1 MITIQNLC
9 GGYDHKEVLHQISLN
24 LEPGK
29 VTALIG
35 PNGCGKS
42 TLLKTL
48 VGINPSTAGEIL
60 VNGRS
65 IKEMQPRDL
74 AKSVAYLPQ
83 NKKTPDISVL
93 RLVLHGRFAYLN
105 YPRKYSTEDIRIAKE
120 ALRWA
125 GLEELA
131 EENVAHLSGGMQ
143 QKVYVAMALAQNAD
157 MILLDEPTTYLDVA
171 QQLKMLNMAKKLA
184 TEGKGVVLV
193 LHDLSQALRTADRV
207 VLMQE
212 GRLVSVG
219 TPEEIYESGRLQ
231 EVFGVQIARIRLD
244 SLQMRDGLQARAD
257 LQTGND
263 WHYVCDEA
271 E

>member
-1 MITIQNLC
+1 MITIKELC
-9 GGYDHKEVLHQISLN
+9 GGYGDKEILHQVSLN

-48 VGINPSTAGEIL
+48 VGINSFTAGEIL
-60 VNGRS
+60 VNNRN
-65 IKEMQPRDL
+65 IKEMKTAEL

-105 YPRKYSTEDIRIAKE
+105 YPRKYSAEDIRIAKA

-125 GLEELA
+125 GLEDLA
-131 EENVAHLSGGMQ
+131 EENVGHLSGGMQ
-143 QKVYVAMALAQNAD
+143 QKVYIAMALAQNAD
-157 MILLDEPTTYLDVA
+157 MILLDEPATYLDVA
-171 QQLKMLNMAKKLA
+171 QQLKLLDMTKQLA
-184 TEGKGVVLV
+184 GERKGVVLV
-193 LHDLSQALRTADRV
+193 LHDLSQALRTADTV
-207 VLMQE
+207 VLMRD
-212 GRLVSVG
+212 GSVVSVG

-231 EVFGVQIARIRLD
+231 EVFGVQIERV
-244 SLQMRDGLQARAD
+244 
-257 LQTGND
+257 QTESG
-263 WHYVCDEA
+263 WHYVCNAID
-271 E
+271 

>member
-1 MITIQNLC
+1 MITLKNVC
-9 GGYDHKEVLHQISLN
+9 GGYGDKEILHDITLN

-29 VTALIG
+29 ITALIG

-48 VGINPSTAGEIL
+48 VGINSFTAGEIWI
-60 VNGRS
+60 NDRN
-65 IKEMQPRDL
+65 IKELKTTEL

-105 YPRKYSTEDIRIAKE
+105 YPRKYSAEDIRIAKE

-143 QKVYVAMALAQNAD
+143 QKVYIAMALAQNAD

-171 QQLKMLNMAKKLA
+171 QQLKLLDMARQLA
-184 TEGKGVVLV
+184 GEGKGVVLV
-193 LHDLSQALRTADRV
+193 LHDLSQALRTADTV
-207 VLMQE
+207 VLMQD
-212 GRLVSVG
+212 GRVVRTG
-219 TPEEIYESGRLQ
+219 TSEELYESGRLQ
-231 EVFGVQIARIRLD
+231 EVFGVQIERFRTKN
-244 SLQMRDGLQARAD
+244 G
-257 LQTGND
+257 
-263 WHYVCDEA
+263 WHYVCDTV
-271 E
+271 

>member
-1 MITIQNLC
+1 MITIKNLC
-9 GGYDHKEVLHQISLN
+9 GGYGDKEILHQISLN

-48 VGINPSTAGEIL
+48 VGINAFREGEIL
-60 VNGRS
+60 VNDRS
-65 IKEMQPRDL
+65 IKEMSPREL

-83 NKKTPDISVL
+83 NKKIPDISVL

-120 ALRWA
+120 ALHWA
-125 GLEELA
+125 GLEDLA
-131 EENVAHLSGGMQ
+131 EENMAHLSGGMQ
-143 QKVYVAMALAQNAD
+143 QKVYIAMALAQNAD

-171 QQLKMLNMAKKLA
+171 QQLKLLDMTKQLA
-184 TEGKGVVLV
+184 GEGKGVVLV
-193 LHDLSQALRTADRV
+193 LHDLSLGLRTADTV
-207 VLMQE
+207 VLMQD
-212 GRLVSVG
+212 GQVVSVG

-231 EVFGVQIARIRLD
+231 EVFGVQIER
-244 SLQMRDGLQARAD
+244 
-257 LQTGND
+257 LQTKNG
-263 WHYVCDEA
+263 WHYVCDA
-271 E
+271 AN

>member
-9 GGYDHKEVLHQISLN
+9 GGYGDKEILHDITLN

-48 VGINPSTAGEIL
+48 VGINPFHKGEIL
-60 VNGRS
+60 VNDRS
-65 IKEMQPRDL
+65 IKEMPPRDL

-105 YPRKYSTEDIRIAKE
+105 YPRKYSAEDIRIAKE

-125 GLEELA
+125 GLEDLA
-131 EENVAHLSGGMQ
+131 EENVGHLSGGMQ
-143 QKVYVAMALAQNAD
+143 QKVYIAMALAQNAD
-157 MILLDEPTTYLDVA
+157 MILLDEPAAYLDVA
-171 QQLKMLNMAKKLA
+171 QQLKLLDMTKQLA
-184 TEGKGVVLV
+184 GEGKGVVLV
-193 LHDLSQALRTADRV
+193 LHDLSQALRTADTV
-207 VLMQE
+207 VLMQD
-212 GRLVSVG
+212 GRVVSVG

-231 EVFGVQIARIRLD
+231 EVFGVQIERF
-244 SLQMRDGLQARAD
+244 QA
-257 LQTGND
+257 GSG
-263 WHYVCDEA
+263 WHYVCNAVD
-271 E
+271 

>member
-1 MITIQNLC
+1 MITLKNVC
-9 GGYDHKEVLHQISLN
+9 GGYGDKEILHDITLN

-29 VTALIG
+29 ITALIG

-48 VGINPSTAGEIL
+48 VGINSFTAGEIWI
-60 VNGRS
+60 NDRN
-65 IKEMQPRDL
+65 IKELKTTEL

-105 YPRKYSTEDIRIAKE
+105 YPRKYSAEDIRIAKE

-143 QKVYVAMALAQNAD
+143 QKVYIAMALAQNAD

-171 QQLKMLNMAKKLA
+171 QQLKLLDMARQLA
-184 TEGKGVVLV
+184 GEGKGVVLV
-193 LHDLSQALRTADRV
+193 LHDLSQALRTADTV
-207 VLMQE
+207 VLMQD
-212 GRLVSVG
+212 GRVVRTG
-219 TPEEIYESGRLQ
+219 TPEEIYDSGKLQ
-231 EVFGVQIARIRLD
+231 EVFGVQIER
-244 SLQMRDGLQARAD
+244 LQA
-257 LQTGND
+257 GNG
-263 WHYVCDEA
+263 WHYVCDTV
-271 E
+271 

>member
-1 MITIQNLC
+1 MITIKNLC
-9 GGYDHKEVLHQISLN
+9 GGYGDKEILHQISLN

-48 VGINPSTAGEIL
+48 VGINSFSEGEIL
-60 VNGRS
+60 VNDRD
-65 IKEMQPRDL
+65 IKDMQPRDL

-105 YPRKYSTEDIRIAKE
+105 YPRKYSPEDIRIAKE
-120 ALRWA
+120 ALCWA
-125 GLEELA
+125 GLEDLA

-143 QKVYVAMALAQNAD
+143 QKVYIAMALAQNAD

-171 QQLKMLNMAKKLA
+171 QQLKLLDMTKQLA
-184 TEGKGVVLV
+184 GEGKGVVLV
-193 LHDLSQALRTADRV
+193 LHDLSQALRTADTV
-207 VLMQE
+207 VLMQD
-212 GRLVSVG
+212 GQVVSVG

-231 EVFGVQIARIRLD
+231 EVFGVQIER
-244 SLQMRDGLQARAD
+244 
-257 LQTGND
+257 LQTKNG
-263 WHYVCDEA
+263 WHYVCDA
-271 E
+271 AIQ

>member
-1 MITIQNLC
+1 MITIKELC
-9 GGYDHKEVLHQISLN
+9 GGYGDKEILHQVSLN

-48 VGINPSTAGEIL
+48 VGINSFTAGEIL
-60 VNGRS
+60 VNNRN
-65 IKEMQPRDL
+65 IKEMKTAEL

-105 YPRKYSTEDIRIAKE
+105 YPRKYSAEDIRIAKA

-125 GLEELA
+125 GLEDLA
-131 EENVAHLSGGMQ
+131 EENVGHLSGGMQ
-143 QKVYVAMALAQNAD
+143 QKVYIAMALAQNAD
-157 MILLDEPTTYLDVA
+157 MILLDEPAAFLDVA
-171 QQLKMLNMAKKLA
+171 QQLKLLDMTKQLA
-184 TEGKGVVLV
+184 GEGKGVVLV
-193 LHDLSQALRTADRV
+193 LHDLSQALRTADTV
-207 VLMQE
+207 VLMQD
-212 GRLVSVG
+212 GRVVSVG

-231 EVFGVQIARIRLD
+231 EVFGVQIERV
-244 SLQMRDGLQARAD
+244 
-257 LQTGND
+257 QTESG
-263 WHYVCDEA
+263 WHYVCNAVD
-271 E
+271 

>member
-1 MITIQNLC
+1 MITIKNLC
-9 GGYDHKEVLHQISLN
+9 GGYGGKEILHQVSLN
-24 LEPGK
+24 LDPGK
-29 VTALIG
+29 ITALIG

-48 VGINPSTAGEIL
+48 VGINSFTAGEICI
-60 VNGRS
+60 NDRN
-65 IKEMQPRDL
+65 IKELKTTEL

-105 YPRKYSTEDIRIAKE
+105 YPRKYSAEDIRIAKE

-143 QKVYVAMALAQNAD
+143 QKVYIAMALAQNAD

-171 QQLKMLNMAKKLA
+171 QQLKLLDMARQLA
-184 TEGKGVVLV
+184 GEGKGVVLV
-193 LHDLSQALRTADRV
+193 LHDLSQALRTADTV
-207 VLMQE
+207 VLMQD
-212 GRLVSVG
+212 GRVVRTG
-219 TPEEIYESGRLQ
+219 TPEEIYDSGKLQ
-231 EVFGVQIARIRLD
+231 EVFGVQIER
-244 SLQMRDGLQARAD
+244 LQA
-257 LQTGND
+257 GNG
-263 WHYVCDEA
+263 WHYVCDTV
-271 E
+271 

>member
-1 MITIQNLC
+1 MINIQNLC
-9 GGYDHKEVLHQISLN
+9 GGYGDKEILHQISLN

-48 VGINPSTAGEIL
+48 VGINPFRAGEIL
-60 VNGRS
+60 VNDRS
-65 IKEMQPRDL
+65 IKELQPKEL

-105 YPRKYSTEDIRIAKE
+105 YPRKYSSEDIRIARE

-125 GLEELA
+125 GLEDLA

-171 QQLKMLNMAKKLA
+171 WQLKLLDMTLYWIDTLICSL
-184 TEGKGVVLV
+184 LV
-193 LHDLSQALRTADRV
+193 LLTQLK
-207 VLMQE
+207 
-212 GRLVSVG
+212 
-219 TPEEIYESGRLQ
+219 LQ
-231 EVFGVQIARIRLD
+231 EVL
-244 SLQMRDGLQARAD
+244 
-257 LQTGND
+257 
-263 WHYVCDEA
+263 
-271 E
+271 

>member
-1 MITIQNLC
+1 MITIKNLC
-9 GGYDHKEVLHQISLN
+9 GGYGDKEILHQVSMH

-29 VTALIG
+29 VIALIG

-48 VGINPSTAGEIL
+48 VGINSFHEGEIL
-60 VNGRS
+60 INGQN
-65 IKEMQPRDL
+65 IKEMPSREL

-105 YPRKYSTEDIRIAKE
+105 YPRKYSAEDIRIAKE

-125 GLEELA
+125 GLEDLA

-143 QKVYVAMALAQNAD
+143 QKVYIAMALAQNAD

-171 QQLKMLNMAKKLA
+171 QQLKLLEMTKQLA
-184 TEGKGVVLV
+184 DEGKGIVLV
-193 LHDLSQALRTADRV
+193 LHDLSQALRTADTV
-207 VLMQE
+207 VLLQE
-212 GRLVSVG
+212 GRVVSIG
-219 TPEEIYESGRLQ
+219 TPEEIYASGRLQ
-231 EVFGVQIARIRLD
+231 EVFGVQIER
-244 SLQMRDGLQARAD
+244 
-257 LQTGND
+257 LQTQSG
-263 WHYVCDEA
+263 WHYVCDTINDYQGEKHGTISIF
-271 E
+271 

>member
-1 MITIQNLC
+1 MIKIQNLC
-9 GGYDHKEVLHQISLN
+9 GGYGHKEILHQVSLN

-48 VGINPSTAGEIL
+48 VRINPFQEGEIL
-60 VNGRS
+60 VKGRS
-65 IKEMQPRDL
+65 IKEMHPRDL

-105 YPRKYSTEDIRIAKE
+105 YPRKYSADDIRIAKE

-125 GLEELA
+125 GLEELG

-143 QKVYVAMALAQNAD
+143 QKVYIAMALAQNAD
-157 MILLDEPTTYLDVA
+157 MILLDEPTTFLDVA
-171 QQLKMLNMAKKLA
+171 QQLKLLDMTKQLA

-193 LHDLSQALRTADRV
+193 LHDLSQALRTADTV
-207 VLMQE
+207 VLMDE
-212 GRLVSVG
+212 GCVVSVG
-219 TPEEIYESGRLQ
+219 TPEALYESGRLQ
-231 EVFGVQIARIRLD
+231 EVFGVQIER
-244 SLQMRDGLQARAD
+244 LQAAD
-257 LQTGND
+257 G
-263 WHYVCDEA
+263 WHYVCGQA